1 VSLAQKNDA
10 KAIGTLTHSGST
22 ARRIAKFRPHVP
34 VVAFT
39 ENVKV
44 CNQLALVWGVTPIL
58 IDTVYDTDKSIKMM
72 EKELKNR
79 GMVNSGDRVV
89 LATGMPIAKRGR
101 TNMVKVSTLE

>member
-1 VSLAQKNDA
+1 
-10 KAIGTLTHSGST
+10 
-22 ARRIAKFRPHVP
+22 
-34 VVAFT
+34 VAFT

-58 IDTVYDTDKSIKMM
+58 IDTVYDTDKSIRMM
-72 EKELKNR
+72 EKKLKNR